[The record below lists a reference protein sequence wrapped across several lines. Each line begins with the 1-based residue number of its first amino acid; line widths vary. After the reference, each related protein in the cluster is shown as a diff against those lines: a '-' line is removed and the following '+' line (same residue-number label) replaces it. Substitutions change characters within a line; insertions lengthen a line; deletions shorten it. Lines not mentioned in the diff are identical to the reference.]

1 MITLRSD
8 KLFLVAGPCAIE
20 GEKIALEIAV
30 KLKDICSRL
39 DIDLIFK
46 GSYKK
51 ANRTSLD
58 SFTGIGNQKA
68 LDILQKV
75 KTELD
80 LPVCSDIHSEAEA
93 SWAAEVLDLIQ
104 IPAFLCRQTDLL
116 LAAAKT
122 GKTINIKK
130 GQFMS
135 PGSMQF
141 AAKKIIDSG
150 NKNVWLTERGT
161 SFGHHDL
168 VVDFRGIT
176 EMKTF
181 GHPVVMD
188 CTHSLQQPNQSSGV
202 TGGKPE
208 MIETIAKAAVA
219 TGVDGLFIETHP
231 DPSIAKSDGAN
242 MLALD
247 QLEVLLIKLLSIK
260 AAIS

>member
-150 NKNVWLTERGT
+150 NK
-161 SFGHHDL
+161 
-168 VVDFRGIT
+168 
-176 EMKTF
+176 K
-181 GHPVVMD
+181 
-188 CTHSLQQPNQSSGV
+188 
-202 TGGKPE
+202 
-208 MIETIAKAAVA
+208 
-219 TGVDGLFIETHP
+219 
-231 DPSIAKSDGAN
+231 
-242 MLALD
+242 
-247 QLEVLLIKLLSIK
+247 
-260 AAIS
+260 